1 MENFDD
7 QQRQERGYS
16 RVSLDMLKTDEGE
29 TNAVFSCFGAA
40 AQHAQIFE
48 EGLAKFLVVYNLL
61 AAKAVTLEDL
71 ES

>member
-1 MENFDD
+1 
-7 QQRQERGYS
+7 
-16 RVSLDMLKTDEGE
+16 MLKTDEGE